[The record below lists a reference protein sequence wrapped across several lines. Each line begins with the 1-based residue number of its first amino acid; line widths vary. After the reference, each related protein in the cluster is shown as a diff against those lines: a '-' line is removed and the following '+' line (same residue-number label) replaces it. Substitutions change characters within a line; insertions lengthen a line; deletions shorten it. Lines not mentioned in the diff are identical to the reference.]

1 MRTETVTYKIYKY
14 SELSDD
20 AKAKAFEWFKSVRAD
35 ENYIF
40 TEDCED
46 SLKLRFPNSE
56 LQVQYSLSY
65 SQGDGLNIFG
75 NLYLPDVLPYI
86 KDKFTEEEFS
96 YIKHIVNEYGTG
108 EGCWFG
114 DQYVKMQRNTRY
126 AYCIAACNEYVA
138 AMRDN
143 IVCEI
148 EIAEESERKP
158 DAIINDELINRLNMY
173 VVEYFFNLCKE
184 YEEWGYEFFYPEDDT
199 EFIELCE
206 ANDWEFYENGAFYC

>member
-14 SELSDD
+14 NELSDD
-20 AKAKAFEWFKSVRAD
+20 AKAKAFEWFESVRAD

-40 TEDCED
+40 TDDCEY
-46 SLKLRFPNSE
+46 SLRLRFPNSE

-96 YIKHIVNEYGTG
+96 YIRHIVSEYGTG
-108 EGCWFG
+108 DGCWLY
-114 DQYVKMQRNTRY
+114 DQYVKMQRNTHY
-126 AYCIAACNEYVA
+126 AFCIAEHNDYVA
-138 AMRDN
+138 DIRYR
-143 IVCEI
+143 I
-148 EIAEESERKP
+148 EHETEVAEKNERKLGMT
-158 DAIINDELINRLNMY
+158 INDELINKFDMY
-173 VVEYFFNLCKE
+173 VCEYFTDLCKE
-184 YEEWGYEFFYPEDDT
+184 YEEQGYEFFYPKDDT

-206 ANDWEFYENGAFYC
+206 ANEWEFYEDGTFYC

>member
-20 AKAKAFEWFKSVRAD
+20 AKAKAFEWFESVRD
-35 ENYIF
+35 DKNYIF

-86 KDKFTEEEFS
+86 KDNFTEEEFS

-108 EGCWFG
+108 DGCWFG

-126 AYCIAACNEYVA
+126 AYCIAACNEYVDD
-138 AMRDN
+138 MRYR
-143 IVCEI
+143 IEHEI
-148 EIAEESERKP
+148 EVAEKNERKP
-158 DAIINDELINRLNMY
+158 DTTINDLLINKLNMY
-173 VVEYFFNLCKE
+173 VGEYFIDLCK
-184 YEEWGYEFFYPEDDT
+184 
-199 EFIELCE
+199 
-206 ANDWEFYENGAFYC
+206 

>member
-14 SELSDD
+14 NELSDH
-20 AKAKAFEWFKSVRAD
+20 AKAKAFEWFESVRAD

-86 KDKFTEEEFS
+86 KDNFTEEEFS

-108 EGCWFG
+108 DGCWFG

-126 AYCIAACNEYVA
+126 AYCIAACNEYVT

-173 VVEYFFNLCKE
+173 VVEYFFNLCK
-184 YEEWGYEFFYPEDDT
+184 
-199 EFIELCE
+199 
-206 ANDWEFYENGAFYC
+206 